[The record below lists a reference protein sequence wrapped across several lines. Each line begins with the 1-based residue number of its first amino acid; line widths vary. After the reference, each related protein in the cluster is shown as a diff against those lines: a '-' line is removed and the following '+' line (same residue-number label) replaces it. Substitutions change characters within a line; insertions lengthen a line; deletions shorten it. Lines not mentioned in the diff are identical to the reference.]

1 MAVRVKQVTLWR
13 SEVANRA
20 GALAGMLGPL
30 AEAGANLKVVMGY
43 RMPGEEDRAAIEVY
57 PVSGR
62 KVTAAARS
70 VGLSDSG
77 IPALLVDGDDRAGLG
92 WAISRGVAEAGINM
106 VFLMAQVVGR
116 RYSAIIGFESTA
128 DAKKAAGL
136 IKKAKPSKSKR

>member
-20 GALAGMLGPL
+20 GALAGILGPI
-30 AEAGANLKVVMGY
+30 AEAGGNLKVVMGY
-43 RMPGEEDRAAIEVY
+43 RIPGAENRAAVEVY
-57 PVSGR
+57 PVSGK

-92 WAISRGVAEAGINM
+92 AAIARGVAGVGINM
-106 VFLMAQVVGR
+106 IFLMAQVVGR
-116 RYSAIIGFESTA
+116 RYSAIIGFESAA
-128 DAKKAAGL
+128 DAKRAASV
-136 IKKAKPSKSKR
+136 IKKAKPAKK

>member
-1 MAVRVKQVTLWR
+1 MGVRVKQVTLWR
-13 SEVANRA
+13 SEVANRP

-43 RMPGEEDRAAIEVY
+43 RMPGEENRAAVEVY

-92 WAISRGVAEAGINM
+92 AAIARGVAEAGINM
-106 VFLMAQVVGR
+106 IFLMAQVIGR
-116 RYSAIIGFESTA
+116 RYSAIIGFESAA
-128 DAKKAAGL
+128 DAKKAAAL
-136 IKKAKPSKSKR
+136 VKKAKPSKK

>member
-1 MAVRVKQVTLWR
+1 MGVRVKQVTLWR

-20 GALAGMLGPL
+20 GALAGMLGPI
-30 AEAGANLKVVMGY
+30 AEAGGNLKVVMGY
-43 RMPGEEDRAAIEVY
+43 RIPGAENRAAVEIY

-92 WAISRGVAEAGINM
+92 SAIARGVAGAGINM
-106 VFLMAQVVGR
+106 IFLMAQVVGR
-116 RYSAIIGFESTA
+116 RYSAIIGFESAA
-128 DAKKAAGL
+128 DAKRAASV
-136 IKKAKPSKSKR
+136 IKKAKPAKK